1 MEKFRMKDVM
11 ELTILNKGLGHNKS
25 FTWRIGNKYSPA
37 GVDVVCTRIIH
48 DTNAYHFHGQ
58 SRWIVFVSPLTGWE
72 KVGHRD
78 VPKYDQELEEEY
90 VVYENAEIEAKRDI
104 RKIFVV

>member
-1 MEKFRMKDVM
+1 MDNFRMKDVM
-11 ELTILNKGLGHNKS
+11 ELTILNKGLGQNKS
-25 FTWRIGNKYSPA
+25 FKWRIGNVYTPA
-37 GVDVVCTRIIH
+37 GVQVECTRIIH

-58 SRWIVFVSPLTGWE
+58 SRWIVFVAP
-72 KVGHRD
+72 VGK
-78 VPKYDQELEEEY
+78 PELEEEY